1 MGQKFIGYNYHYF
14 GRNRT
19 MPEFENIC
27 KDKHIDS
34 HRNFSNRMMGLP
46 NQCVGFSEEDYQ
58 KLRELKAEDISLLEI
73 KAFADSQNTVC
84 AHQKKEQE
92 FATNHQ
98 SGFNDEIVLSKVLL
112 EGSVKN
118 SAFVLEIQDRLR
130 NLGYLVG
137 GVDGNYAEMLRD
149 KSMGQTAEAIF
160 RFQKDHNISPTGKMD
175 VLTYTALSLASPKT
189 TFGLLAG
196 AFESPTKGMESI
208 GWDENGGTSYGRF
221 QFSSRSGVM
230 DSFVK
235 YLRTCDAKANSLA
248 DKLEGSTFAK
258 NRKDMHTE
266 RLYEKAKK
274 DIEEGEIGYKKF
286 RVAQKEY
293 DKKHYL
299 NQYDAGK
306 YVASH
311 AEGTPIE
318 VWVALFREL
327 EPYVEKFVESKYY
340 TNPMITARREY
351 PKLMG
356 LWNTID
362 NSRSLREVF
371 LSMSIQHGQS
381 NVVSHFV
388 KIYHNSG
395 GDDDDNNN
403 KSIDETTLIHSVYNY
418 RKTNFPRFTKRYER
432 EQLLAIDMLRLE
444 TETKQCSAE
453 RD

>member
-1 MGQKFIGYNYHYF
+1 
-14 GRNRT
+14 
-19 MPEFENIC
+19 MPDFENIC
-27 KDKHIDS
+27 KEKHIDS
-34 HRNFSNRMMGLP
+34 HRSFNNRMVGLS
-46 NQCVGFSEEDYQ
+46 NQCVGFSEEDYR

-73 KAFADSQNTVC
+73 KAFVDSQKSVC

-92 FATNHQ
+92 FSTNHQ
-98 SGFNDEIVLSKVLL
+98 SGGNDEKVLSKVLL

-149 KSMGQTAEAIF
+149 KSMGQTAAAIF

-175 VLTYTALSLASPKT
+175 VLTYTALSLASPET
-189 TFGLLAG
+189 TFGMLAG

-208 GWDENGGTSYGRF
+208 GWDESGGTSYGRF

-248 DKLEGSTFAK
+248 DKLEGSTFVK
-258 NRKDMHTE
+258 NRTDMYSTQKF
-266 RLYEKAKK
+266 EKAKK
-274 DIEEGEIGYKKF
+274 DFEEGEIGGDKLSVAEEECKK
-286 RVAQKEY
+286 
-293 DKKHYL
+293 KKYL
-299 NQYDAGK
+299 NQYDAGE
-306 YVASH
+306 YVVLH

-340 TNPMITARREY
+340 TKPMTTAKQKY

-371 LSMSIQHGQS
+371 LSMSIQHGQG
-381 NVVSHFV
+381 NVVSQFANIHYA
-388 KIYHNSG
+388 IY
-395 GDDDDNNN
+395 GDKENNEP
-403 KSIDETTLIHSVYNY
+403 IDETTLIHSVYNY
-418 RKTNFPRFTKRYER
+418 RKTKYPRFTKRYER

-444 TETKQCSAE
+444 TETKQCSTE
-453 RD
+453 GD

>member
-1 MGQKFIGYNYHYF
+1 MVSGINHERREKTPLWDREIIGYRYHYF

-19 MPEFENIC
+19 MPDFENVC
-27 KDKHIDS
+27 KEKHIDS
-34 HRNFSNRMMGLP
+34 HRSFNNRMVGLS

-73 KAFADSQNTVC
+73 KAFVDSQKSVC
-84 AHQKKEQE
+84 AHQKIEQE
-92 FATNHQ
+92 FSTNHQ
-98 SGFNDEIVLSKVLL
+98 SGGNDEKVLSKVLL
-112 EGSVKN
+112 EGNVKN

-149 KSMGQTAEAIF
+149 KSMGQTAAAIF

-175 VLTYTALSLASPKT
+175 VLTYTALSLASPET
-189 TFGLLAG
+189 TFGMLAG

-208 GWDENGGTSYGRF
+208 GWDESGGTSYGRF

-230 DSFVK
+230 DSFVE

-248 DKLEGSTFAK
+248 DKLEGSTFVK
-258 NRKDMHTE
+258 NRTDMYSTRE
-266 RLYEKAKK
+266 YEKAKK
-274 DIEEGEIGYKKF
+274 DFEEGEIGSEKLS
-286 RVAQKEY
+286 VAKKEY
-293 DKKHYL
+293 DKKHFL
-299 NQYDAGK
+299 NMYDAGK
-306 YVASH
+306 YVASD

-340 TNPMITARREY
+340 TNPMTTAKQKY
-351 PKLMG
+351 PDLMR

-381 NVVSHFV
+381 KVVPHFV
-388 KIYHNSG
+388 KIYRAIY
-395 GDDDDNNN
+395 GD
-403 KSIDETTLIHSVYNY
+403 K
-418 RKTNFPRFTKRYER
+418 KK
-432 EQLLAIDMLRLE
+432 
-444 TETKQCSAE
+444 
-453 RD
+453 

>member
-1 MGQKFIGYNYHYF
+1 
-14 GRNRT
+14 
-19 MPEFENIC
+19 MPDFENIC
-27 KDKHIDS
+27 KEKHIDS
-34 HRNFSNRMMGLP
+34 HRSFNNRMVGLS
-46 NQCVGFSEEDYQ
+46 NQCVGFSEEDYR

-73 KAFADSQNTVC
+73 KAFVDSQKSVC

-92 FATNHQ
+92 FSTNHQ
-98 SGFNDEIVLSKVLL
+98 SGGNDEKVLSKVLL

-149 KSMGQTAEAIF
+149 KSMGQTAAAIF

-175 VLTYTALSLASPKT
+175 VLTYTALSLASPET
-189 TFGLLAG
+189 TFGMLAG

-208 GWDENGGTSYGRF
+208 GWDESGGTSYGRF

-248 DKLEGSTFAK
+248 DKLEGSTFVK
-258 NRKDMHTE
+258 NRTDMYSTQKF
-266 RLYEKAKK
+266 EKAKK
-274 DIEEGEIGYKKF
+274 DFEEGEIGGDKLSVAEEECKK
-286 RVAQKEY
+286 
-293 DKKHYL
+293 KKYL

-340 TNPMITARREY
+340 TKPMTTAKQKY
-351 PKLMG
+351 PDLMR

-371 LSMSIQHGQS
+371 LSF
-381 NVVSHFV
+381 NVH
-388 KIYHNSG
+388 
-395 GDDDDNNN
+395 
-403 KSIDETTLIHSVYNY
+403 
-418 RKTNFPRFTKRYER
+418 PAR
-432 EQLLAIDMLRLE
+432 EEQGRASF
-444 TETKQCSAE
+444 C
-453 RD
+453 